1 MDHAVPYLPIDPKGF
16 RMAMGLRPLD
26 LSKWLEVDEH
36 RGDELAQKRQLID
49 EKYDVVVATRPGG
62 YDASVELLDEV
73 RRALATYHPELE
85 LEAARDEHPIV
96 GASRLVQED
105 LCVLVRSDAWRLEA
119 ASVCFPSRWSLA
131 TKIGTT
137 LDEIHRPIPFYD
149 EQLAQ
154 PTNGVFD
161 RMKPDRSFWRLNWTL
176 IDNPALHQP
185 SMVRRA
191 GRADLDQWFFRVER
205 QTLRQLPSTR
215 AIVFTI
221 HNYVASA
228 RVMCDAYE
236 EFGELLVRALDATPD
251 AMQEYKGWRGVADQI
266 REALRER

>member
-1 MDHAVPYLPIDPKGF
+1 MDDAVPYLPIDPKGF
-16 RMAMGLRPLD
+16 RMAMGLRPLEP
-26 LSKWLEVDEH
+26 SKWLEVDEH
-36 RGDELAQKRQLID
+36 REQELALKRRLID
-49 EKYDVVVATRPGG
+49 QEYDVVVATRPGG
-62 YDASVELLDEV
+62 YDASAELLGEV
-73 RRALATYHPELE
+73 RLALATYHPELDLDE
-85 LEAARDEHPIV
+85 DRDEHPIV
-96 GASRLVQED
+96 AAGRLVQED

-119 ASVCFPSRWSLA
+119 ASVCFPSRWSLV

-176 IDNPALHQP
+176 IDNPDLHQP
-185 SMVRRA
+185 SMIRRA
-191 GRADLDQWFFRVER
+191 GRADLDHWFFRVER
-205 QTLRQLPSTR
+205 QTLRQLPVTR

-228 RVMCDAYE
+228 KVMCDAYD
-236 EFGELLVRALDATPD
+236 EFAELLVRALDSTPD